1 MLVYSIIG
9 ALFGVVAT
17 LVIIHY
23 KKAGLGTGKLAGVYA
38 LWIIG
43 LLALCFGIDWAY
55 ASLTETE
62 PQSAAMGLLM
72 FGGIGIILG
81 VIGFRLGLP
90 KKPNAKP
97 SPQAAKEA

>member
-1 MLVYSIIG
+1 MLVYSIVG

-17 LVIIHY
+17 LVILHY
-23 KKAGLGTGKLAGVYA
+23 KKAGFAAGKLAGVYA
-38 LWIIG
+38 LWIVG

-81 VIGFRLGLP
+81 PPPRLPRKGRARWRVHRSTSKDGP
-90 KKPNAKP
+90 
-97 SPQAAKEA
+97 

>member
-23 KKAGLGTGKLAGVYA
+23 KKAGLPTGKLIGVYA
-38 LWIIG
+38 LWIVG
-43 LLALCFGIDWAY
+43 LVALCFGIDWAY

-90 KKPNAKP
+90 KKEGGKP
-97 SPQAAKEA
+97 ASQAVEEA